1 LKCLQ
6 FDKSLKEVKICV
18 KGIAYRKGVKEL
30 INSINLAL
38 VKLLMKK
45 GLKVY
50 VYDDLFTRDEIE
62 EMDLEFIEP
71 KDADIVFDSFDLVI
85 K

>member
-1 LKCLQ
+1 
-6 FDKSLKEVKICV
+6 
-18 KGIAYRKGVKEL
+18 
-30 INSINLAL
+30 
-38 VKLLMKK
+38 MTK

-71 KDADIVFDSFDLVI
+71 KDADIVFDSFNLVI
-85 K
+85 E